1 MRTIGCEECRELL
14 LSAEPDTL
22 QATLGRGGG
31 GITVAAHPAAS
42 ADAELREHLH
52 LCARCAE
59 LAAAVLAENA
69 ALDNAL
75 AQLTL
80 ESGQRASQ
88 VWQPEAAA
96 PGAVRARGASPGSHR
111 RRPNWPAALIPLAAA
126 AALLL
131 VWRPR
136 LPDRLP
142 PLAGPVEEVPA
153 TPVVNAAGAR
163 GVAVMRTN
171 DPNITIVWT
180 F

>member
-1 MRTIGCEECRELL
+1 MRTIACDRCRELL
-14 LSAEPDTL
+14 LSAEPDAL
-22 QATLGRGGG
+22 RASLDEQAAT
-31 GITVAAHPAAS
+31 AE
-42 ADAELREHLH
+42 ADALRDHLRTCSH
-52 LCARCAE
+52 CAS

-69 ALDNAL
+69 AVNDAL
-75 AQLTL
+75 VQVTT
-80 ESGQRASQ
+80 SRGQGGAPRA
-88 VWQPEAAA
+88 
-96 PGAVRARGASPGSHR
+96 AVRKFRLPRWSAT
-111 RRPNWPAALIPLAAA
+111 LVPLAAA

-131 VWRPR
+131 VWCPQA
-136 LPDRLP
+136 PGPAGLP